1 MSAHPAFTMAAL
13 CIVGGVTGYIR
24 SQSVPSLIAGS
35 GVGVIYSWSGYQIR
49 SGGDYGYEGALAAS
63 VILFGASAPRA
74 AKGPIPLSLTIASA
88 LAGAY
93 YAKQVYDFKWAS

>member
-1 MSAHPAFTMAAL
+1 MSAHPALTMAAVCL
-13 CIVGGVTGYIR
+13 IGGVTGYVR
-24 SQSVPSLIAGS
+24 SRSMPSLIAGT
-35 GVGVIYSWSGYQIR
+35 GVGLIYGWSGYQIR

-74 AKGPIPLSLTIASA
+74 GKGPIPLTLTIASA

-93 YAKQVYDFKWAS
+93 YAKQVYDFRFAS